1 MDGGKQAWNSWY
13 SPSKEDASQTSL
25 AIGRTAKGGIDQVF
39 ICTYPTV
46 LSLPVCTC
54 LLLKA
59 VNLFKGQEMLLYVSE
74 FPLYPPRTDVE

>member
-1 MDGGKQAWNSWY
+1 MEASKLGTPDTVQA
-13 SPSKEDASQTSL
+13 KEDASQTSL

-54 LLLKA
+54 LPPKA
-59 VNLFKGQEMLLYVSE
+59 VNPFKGQECFLYVSE
-74 FPLYPPRTDVE
+74 FSIPT